1 MHNKILINAGF
12 YLMLLFSFSVT
23 VYPVAAYFLALGIFL
38 IWLLD
43 VIIFRDPG
51 ISAQPL
57 FFPILGFN
65 VFIIVAWFLHWVYGA
80 EFQLAYVGLLSMF
93 YFIVPGFVITGEQR
107 RMILWTFIA
116 GAMLMGVFHLIMWW
130 ATFSSPTIM
139 FSPLATPLSFAVIL
153 AFCVVTA
160 FYAESLRLKD
170 KLFYFLVS
178 IPLFLV
184 IIFSDDKSAMMILI
198 LALLAVGVFVERTIF
213 IPVALALVIF
223 FSGILD
229 VRYLVE
235 RNVSFSEY
243 AEFAKSPAEELS
255 ENKDIV
261 IETSF
266 FGSSLYEPAFNDV
279 GSENNDS
286 FFMTLIR
293 QGRTSCALPFSLG
306 PFRKC
311 PGIVFQDGD
320 G

>member
-1 MHNKILINAGF
+1 
-12 YLMLLFSFSVT
+12 
-23 VYPVAAYFLALGIFL
+23 
-38 IWLLD
+38 
-43 VIIFRDPG
+43 
-51 ISAQPL
+51 
-57 FFPILGFN
+57 
-65 VFIIVAWFLHWVYGA
+65 
-80 EFQLAYVGLLSMF
+80 
-93 YFIVPGFVITGEQR
+93 
-107 RMILWTFIA
+107 
-116 GAMLMGVFHLIMWW
+116 
-130 ATFSSPTIM
+130 M

-184 IIFSDDKSAMMILI
+184 IIYSDDKSAMMILI

-243 AEFAKSPAEELS
+243 AEFAKIPAEELS

-266 FGSSLYEPAFNDV
+266 FGSSLYEPAFNGVD
-279 GSENNDS
+279 SENSDS

-293 QGRTSCALPFSLG
+293 QAGPPALLLFLWALFERVRESFFKRRRVTSPHARAYHLTVMLFIGAIVIGNLYGSIFDYPSIILAFWLVM
-306 PFRKC
+306 
-311 PGIVFQDGD
+311 GISEV
-320 G
+320 